1 MPLMVKGNQKPLRC
15 VWMRNFMGVSLF
27 FREFKLLSGEI
38 CFLKKKLKQSLNQGL
53 QEFEFRGTSS
63 IQIESREEKANLE
76 RLCATVF
83 PILLVCINEVL
94 IMSMPQNLSTL
105 LQNLS

>member
-1 MPLMVKGNQKPLRC
+1 
-15 VWMRNFMGVSLF
+15 MGVSLF

>member
-1 MPLMVKGNQKPLRC
+1 
-15 VWMRNFMGVSLF
+15 MGVSLF
-27 FREFKLLSGEI
+27 FLENLNCLVVKYAF
-38 CFLKKKLKQSLNQGL
+38 FKKKLKQSLNQGL

>member
-1 MPLMVKGNQKPLRC
+1 
-15 VWMRNFMGVSLF
+15 MGVSLF

-83 PILLVCINEVL
+83 PILLVCINKVL
-94 IMSMPQNLSTL
+94 CLCLNTPAKSLLSTCTLML
-105 LQNLS
+105 LLVIPW